1 MARRSVHSL
10 RALKDR
16 GERFAMITC
25 YDYPSARLI
34 DQVGIPGVLVGDSL
48 GTVVLGYD
56 STVPVTMD
64 EIIHHTK
71 PVVRG
76 TERAFVVADMPFGSY
91 QANEDEAMRNAVRL
105 LQEGGA
111 TAVKLEGGV
120 RVAGIVERLVAS
132 GIPVMGHL
140 GLTPQSVRQLGGH
153 KIQGKTDSAAARMLD
168 DARALERAGAFAVVL
183 ECIPAPLGV
192 EISRELRIP
201 HRRHRRGR
209 RLRRRDPGL
218 ARRAGPVRGLPAQA
232 RQSLRQARPARS
244 ATAWRTTCTPSSA
257 ASSPV
262 PATPSTPSPTWRRCS
277 LPSLRSSAKSWA
289 QRALSHPVER
299 LESIAAARRWRRAQT
314 GSVGFVATM
323 APCTTALGVAAPF
336 PRRNR
341 PLVGLDLPQSV
352 AVRP

>member
-25 YDYPSARLI
+25 YDYPSARLV

-48 GTVVLGYD
+48 GMVVLGYD

-76 TERAFVVADMPFGSY
+76 TQRAFVVADMPFGSY
-91 QANEDEAMRNAVRL
+91 QAGEDEAMRNAVRL

-120 RVAGIVERLVAS
+120 RVAGIVERLVAA
-132 GIPVMGHL
+132 GVPVMGHL
-140 GLTPQSVRQLGGH
+140 GLTPQSVRQFGGH
-153 KIQGKTDSAAARMLD
+153 KLQGKTDSAAARLLD

-192 EISRELRIP
+192 EITRELRIP
-201 HRRHRRGR
+201 TVGIGAGVGCDGEIQVWHDVLGLSEDFLPKHASRFAKLAPQIRHGLENYVHAVRRGEF
-209 RLRRRDPGL
+209 PGP
-218 ARRAGPVRGLPAQA
+218 GN
-232 RQSLRQARPARS
+232 SFD
-244 ATAWRTTCTPSSA
+244 
-257 ASSPV
+257 
-262 PATPSTPSPTWRRCS
+262 
-277 LPSLRSSAKSWA
+277 AKPNMS
-289 QRALSHPVER
+289 RVL
-299 LESIAAARRWRRAQT
+299 
-314 GSVGFVATM
+314 
-323 APCTTALGVAAPF
+323 TALFEELGEELGAPS
-336 PRRNR
+336 R
-341 PLVGLDLPQSV
+341 
-352 AVRP
+352 

>member
-25 YDYPSARLI
+25 YDYASARLV

-48 GTVVLGYD
+48 GMVVLGYD

-91 QANEDEAMRNAVRL
+91 QAGEDEAMRNAVRL

-111 TAVKLEGGV
+111 TAVKLEGGA
-120 RVAGIVERLVAS
+120 RVAGIVERLVAA
-132 GIPVMGHL
+132 GVPVMGHL
-140 GLTPQSVRQLGGH
+140 GLTPQSVRQFGGH
-153 KIQGKTDSAAARMLD
+153 KLQGKTDSAAARMLD

-192 EISRELRIP
+192 EITQELRIP
-201 HRRHRRGR
+201 TVGIGAGVGCDGEIQVWHDVLGLLEDFLPKHASHFAKLAPQIRHGLENYVHAVRRG
-209 RLRRRDPGL
+209 DFPGPGNSFDAKPNMSRVL
-218 ARRAGPVRGLPAQA
+218 
-232 RQSLRQARPARS
+232 S
-244 ATAWRTTCTPSSA
+244 ALFEELGEELGAPS
-257 ASSPV
+257 
-262 PATPSTPSPTWRRCS
+262 
-277 LPSLRSSAKSWA
+277 
-289 QRALSHPVER
+289 H
-299 LESIAAARRWRRAQT
+299 
-314 GSVGFVATM
+314 
-323 APCTTALGVAAPF
+323 
-336 PRRNR
+336 
-341 PLVGLDLPQSV
+341 
-352 AVRP
+352 

>member
-34 DQVGIPGVLVGDSL
+34 DQAGIPGVLVGDSL

-76 TERAFVVADMPFGSY
+76 TERAFIVADMPFGSY
-91 QANEDEAMRNAVRL
+91 QSNEDEAVANAVRL

-111 TAVKLEGGV
+111 TAVKLEGGE
-120 RVAGIVERLVAS
+120 RVAGIVERLVAA

-153 KIQGKTDSAAARMLD
+153 KVQGKSDSAAAHMLD
-168 DARALERAGAFAVVL
+168 DARTLESAGAFAVVL
-183 ECIPAPLGV
+183 ECIPAPLGE
-192 EISRELRIP
+192 EISQELRIP
-201 HRRHRRGR
+201 TVGIGAGAGCDGEIQVWHDVLGLFEDFLPKHANRFASLAPQIRHGLENYVHAVKRREFPGPENSFDAKPRMP
-209 RLRRRDPGL
+209 RDF
-218 ARRAGPVRGLPAQA
+218 
-232 RQSLRQARPARS
+232 S
-244 ATAWRTTCTPSSA
+244 ALFEELSEVLGHSS
-257 ASSPV
+257 
-262 PATPSTPSPTWRRCS
+262 
-277 LPSLRSSAKSWA
+277 
-289 QRALSHPVER
+289 
-299 LESIAAARRWRRAQT
+299 
-314 GSVGFVATM
+314 
-323 APCTTALGVAAPF
+323 
-336 PRRNR
+336 N
-341 PLVGLDLPQSV
+341 
-352 AVRP
+352 